1 MDIYSNKNRWKLL
14 LLVGAIAIGALTLWY
29 TNTFVSK
36 LREQEEQKMELW
48 AKATRE
54 YSNPDTKDV
63 PYILTLQEIISSNTT
78 IPVILV
84 NGDGKITGHKNIDE
98 QKAKNEDY
106 LWKLVNEMEQQRE
119 PIEIGYSIK
128 GEEFN
133 MTIYYKDSIL
143 LTKLQYYPII
153 MLGIIGVFM
162 LIAYAA
168 FSNARRSEQN
178 RVWAG
183 MAKETAHQIGTPLSS
198 LIGWNEILRGN
209 GVDESILSEIEKDIN
224 RLQTITERFSK
235 IGSQPEIKPH
245 NLIRVTEKS
254 MAYLQSRASSK
265 IKFGFYKPE
274 GIEELR
280 LPMNIALYEWVI
292 ENLIR
297 NAIDAMETGVGE
309 IDIHIFDHPKNVYIE
324 VSDTGKGLP
333 KSKHQTI
340 FKPGYTSKKRGWGLG
355 LSLAKRII
363 EEYHNGKIFVHK
375 SEPNKGTTFRIIL
388 KK

>member
-1 MDIYSNKNRWKLL
+1 MDFYSNKNKWKLL
-14 LLVGAIAIGALTLWY
+14 LLVGALAIGALTLWY
-29 TNTFVSK
+29 TNTFTSQLK
-36 LREQEEQKMELW
+36 EQEEEKMRLW
-48 AKATRE
+48 ANATQT
-54 YSNPDTKDV
+54 YSTSQNIDELKIV
-63 PYILTLQEIISSNTT
+63 YQIIESNKT
-78 IPVILV
+78 IPAILV
-84 NGDGKITGHKNIDE
+84 NDEGKITGTRNIKEEHANDSTYLNNLLLE
-98 QKAKNEDY
+98 MKA
-106 LWKLVNEMEQQRE
+106 QQE
-119 PIEIGYSIK
+119 PIEIKYFIEGDEYIV
-128 GEEFN
+128 N
-133 MTIYYKDSIL
+133 IYYKNSIL

-153 MLGIIGVFM
+153 MLGIIGVF
-162 LIAYAA
+162 IIIGYAA

-209 GVDESILSEIEKDIN
+209 GVEESILSEIEKDIN

-245 NLIRVTEKS
+245 NLIRVTEKA
-254 MAYLQSRASSK
+254 MTYLQSRASSK

-274 GIEELR
+274 GVNELR

-297 NAIDAMETGVGE
+297 NAIDAMETGMGE
-309 IDIHIFDHPKNVYIE
+309 IDIHIFEHPKSVYVE

-333 KSKHQTI
+333 KSKYKTI

-363 EEYHNGKIFVHK
+363 EEYHNGKIFVCK
-375 SEPNKGTTFRIIL
+375 SEPNAGTTFRIIL